1 MIGGTSASI
10 AIDAYDPGTGSDITW
25 VGGWT
30 FNASGATS
38 NGTNAYGNTNVF
50 VSALTIN
57 NMHQSVYMLNNTV
70 LTGTGANYI
79 GAAGGSGPKYF
90 VIGQDGTPREFYGLS
105 DNGRSTSNTPLPQ
118 GQYLISSTA
127 STMQNLYRNGT
138 LRNSAGSSATGTIN
152 HQIYLAAMNNA
163 GTAIQ
168 YYANQY
174 AFVTIGQGLNATE
187 ISNLYTTINDFNTSL
202 GRNV

>member
-1 MIGGTSASI
+1 MLGGTSASI

-25 VGGWT
+25 NGGWT

-38 NGTNAYGNTNVF
+38 NGTNAYGNTNVY

-57 NMHQSVYMLNNTV
+57 NMHQSVYMLNNYV
-70 LTGTGANYI
+70 LTGSAANYI
-79 GAAGGSGPKYF
+79 GAAGGAGPKYF
-90 VIGQDGTPREFYGLS
+90 VIAQEGTPREYYGLS
-105 DNGRSTSNTPLPQ
+105 DNGRSTTNVPLTR

-127 STMQNLYRNGT
+127 STMQNLYRNGS
-138 LRNSAGSSATGTIN
+138 LRFSGGSSATGTIN
-152 HQIYLAAMNNA
+152 HQIYIAAMNNA
-163 GTAIQ
+163 GTPIQ
-168 YYANQY
+168 YNANQY

-187 ISNLYTTINDFNTSL
+187 ISNLYTTINNFNTSL